1 MRHFTG
7 ILFMGLLVAVGCLGS
22 EQRRPAWIR
31 CRCDGAATT
40 FPFPFRIAAASE
52 AKVVL
57 MNAAA
62 EPYTATLLTEPG
74 DYVVSVLNDSYPAD
88 GGTITTTSA
97 YSSDHYL
104 IVTTSAGQ
112 CSGDLAATAGGPLG
126 EAVLPA
132 VPAEARIPARGGTLE
147 AAGADAVVPLSSY
160 ISSSS
165 VYRPGNA
172 QPGIGSVLGFLS
184 PAADSPTIPQAQSGR
199 VSATSASG
207 HPSGWYDVTASPYNA
222 KGDGTTDDTNA
233 ITQAV
238 KDAWASRGG
247 TIYFPPG
254 TYRCQ
259 LTLDKVYGY
268 NAPVANASVTFLGA
282 SPWGSRLMANQDD
295 AYAVTIT
302 GTSGWETPFV
312 FRNLCFDG
320 DQVRCGGVFCN
331 ASGASNLHFDD
342 CVFWKCT
349 YGFRNVGT
357 LYYVFTHCTF
367 CRNNFGVH
375 LAALHTMHGGCGWF
389 YWCNWYIND
398 KAAVYVNG
406 TDPSLPPAAPGILS
420 QLQFWHSVNEGN
432 PGFAFFLKKLGPS
445 RPTVIGDCW
454 FELNATASSVQIDSV
469 TYEPNDV
476 LLDDAGY
483 VQMRDCSLGRIGIV
497 SRTRLETFDC
507 YSYAPSSKQYL
518 TYAAGDPNIVIQ
530 HHRLTLDQSC
540 ACNEY
545 CDVAMPVPS
554 LGNRVASWL
563 GKQTDAVTWS
573 HTNLLSNGSMTVPFT
588 PSNANGSAW
597 SFENRS
603 DAPLWGRCLA
613 VNLRPN
619 LPRATDGL
627 VLWQAASS
635 NIKAGRWYVWSL
647 DARSDV
653 DAWLSLIT
661 AGSTGTA
668 GDNAMNSQ
676 KMQVVSRQWR
686 RFWGMRRAPGAGAW
700 TYLCLWNSGSTSA
713 NYYLCNFQ
721 LVEFASIDEALRFV
735 EEGAYAAGPEIPRP
749 RQGTVALAT
758 DYNVTAATDNGTR
771 FTNENAAPNP
781 IRVRLPPAT
790 VGQRYSF
797 TTVRANAIEIDPQP
811 TNAFRGHPQG
821 KHLKLAAQGAS
832 VTIECL
838 EPATWDITAAYDPT
852 PAAPALRW
860 EP

>member
-1 MRHFTG
+1 MRHLTW
-7 ILFMGLLVAVGCLGS
+7 ILFVGLLVAAACLGS
-22 EQRRPAWIR
+22 EGGRPAWIR
-31 CRCDGAATT
+31 CRCDGAVTT
-40 FPFPFRIAAASE
+40 FAFPFRIAASSE
-52 AKVVL
+52 VKVVL

-62 EPYTATLLTEPG
+62 DPYTATLLTESG
-74 DYVVSVLNDSYPAD
+74 DYVVRVLDGSYPAD

-97 YSSDHYL
+97 YSSDCYL
-104 IVTTSAGQ
+104 IVTTRAGPGSA
-112 CSGDLAATAGGPLG
+112 DLVATAADPLD

-132 VPAEARIPARGGTLE
+132 VQTEARISACGETSEMP
-147 AAGADAVVPLSSY
+147 GADGAIPLPPY
-160 ISSSS
+160 ISSGSF
-165 VYRPGNA
+165 YRVDAAGPFM
-172 QPGIGSVLGFLS
+172 GSALGYVT
-184 PAADSPTIPQAQSGR
+184 PAADSPPTPPVQSGQ
-199 VSATSASG
+199 VSVTSASG
-207 HPSGWYDVTASPYNA
+207 TPSGWYDVTASPYNA
-222 KGDGTTDDTNA
+222 KGDGVTDNTNA
-233 ITQAV
+233 IMQAV
-238 KDAWASRGG
+238 KDAWAARGG

-259 LTLDKVYGY
+259 LVLDKIYAY
-268 NAPVANASVTFLGA
+268 NAKVMNASVTFLGA
-282 SPWGSRLMANQDD
+282 SPWGSRLMANQDN

-320 DQVRCGGVFCN
+320 DQVRCGGVYCN

-367 CRNNFGVH
+367 CRNDFGVH
-375 LAALHTMHGGCGWF
+375 LTALHTMHGGCGWF
-389 YWCNWYIND
+389 YWCNWYINS

-406 TDPSLPPAAPGILS
+406 KDPSASPAASGILS

-432 PGFAFFLKKLGPS
+432 PGFAFFLKKLGGS

-454 FELNATASSVQIDSV
+454 FELNATASSVQIDGV
-469 TYEPNDV
+469 TYEPNDI

-483 VQMRDCSLGRIGIV
+483 IQIRDCSLGRIGIL

-507 YSYAPSSKQYL
+507 YSYTPSAKRYL

-530 HHRLTLDQSC
+530 HHRLTLDLGY
-540 ACNEY
+540 ACNQY
-545 CDVAMPVPS
+545 CDVAMPS
-554 LGNRVASWL
+554 GGSRAATWL
-563 GKQTDAVTWS
+563 GRQTDAVTWS

-588 PSNANGSAW
+588 PSNANGSVW
-597 SFENRS
+597 NFESRP
-603 DAPLWGRCLA
+603 DAPLWGRCLT
-613 VNLRPN
+613 VNLKPN
-619 LPRATDGL
+619 LARATEGFG
-627 VLWQAASS
+627 LWQTASE
-635 NIKAGRWYVWSL
+635 IKAGKWYVWSL

-668 GDNAMNSQ
+668 GNNAMNSQ
-676 KMQVVSRQWR
+676 QMQVVSRQWR
-686 RFWGMRRAPGAGAW
+686 RFWGVRRALGSGSW
-700 TYLCLWNSGSTSA
+700 TAFYLWNPGSTPA

-721 LVEFASIDEALRFV
+721 LVGFASLDEAVRFV

-749 RQGTVALAT
+749 RQGTVALTA
-758 DYNVTAATDNGTR
+758 DYNVAAATDNGTR
-771 FTNENAAPNP
+771 FTNGSGTAPAP
-781 IRVRLPPAT
+781 GPVRVSLPPAT

-797 TTVRANAIEIDPQP
+797 TTVRPNAIEIDPQP
-811 TNAFRGHPQG
+811 MNAFRGHPQG

-838 EPATWDITAAYDPT
+838 EPATWDLTASHDPT
-852 PAAPALRW
+852 PANPALRW